1 MWCGAVLAV
10 SMSRSRAEAE
20 GLPLVRSATNASGF
34 KHVRHDQNCTR
45 RPYLLQFEG
54 RQGEYVAELLRQNA
68 EEEERKR
75 RERD

>member
-1 MWCGAVLAV
+1 MRDAKF
-10 SMSRSRAEAE
+10 M
-20 GLPLVRSATNASGF
+20 N
-34 KHVRHDQNCTR
+34 TR
-45 RPYLLQFEG
+45 NLLQFEG